1 MRRVEKLAMR
11 ISMDGGFFF
20 ISTRSS
26 LDLLGIRKYFPKF
39 IFEKLEKKDHT
50 ANRKTTDFWLTFI
63 NNPVTYVRYKYGR
76 YIISTQTKRVTY

>member
-1 MRRVEKLAMR
+1 M
-11 ISMDGGFFF
+11 FFHNL
-20 ISTRSS
+20 IIHT
-26 LDLLGIRKYFPKF
+26 LGIRKYFPKF